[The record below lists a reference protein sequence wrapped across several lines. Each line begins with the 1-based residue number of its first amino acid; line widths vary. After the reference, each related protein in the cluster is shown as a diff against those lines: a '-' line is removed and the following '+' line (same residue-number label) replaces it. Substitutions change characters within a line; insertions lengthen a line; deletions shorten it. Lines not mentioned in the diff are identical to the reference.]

1 MSNGDKVDISKDS
14 MALISRTIQIH
25 SNSATNSAL
34 IYLRSLAYSTVYDLH
49 KAFTKSILL
58 QKNIRDVFRRSK
70 LSSDGAGSNIAGS
83 LTFYGGQPQIL
94 PMDKWIVE
102 SIVKMTGSGNIT
114 VEPVS
119 THPMYKSELE
129 SLTNGSLNGKFFK
142 NEKQDSHYS

>member
-34 IYLRSLAYSTVYDLH
+34 MYLRSLAYSTVYDLH

-58 QKNIRDVFRRSK
+58 QKNIRDVFRSSK
-70 LSSDGAGSNIAGS
+70 LSDAGFIAGS
-83 LTFYGGQPQIL
+83 LTFYGGGRPQIL

-102 SIVKMTGSGNIT
+102 SIVKTTTGNGNIT
-114 VEPVS
+114 VEPVT

-129 SLTNGSLNGKFFK
+129 SLTNNSLTGKSY
-142 NEKQDSHYS
+142 N